1 MQKFTSS
8 SWRPPVNSHM
18 SAPRLFWEDFT
29 AGRVFE
35 CGPRLVTREEII
47 AFAAE
52 FDPQPMHLDE
62 TAGAAGMLGALSAS
76 GWHSCCLL
84 MRMITDGFIGEAHF
98 LGSGGVEEVRWRAP
112 LRPGDNVTVR
122 ATVVETRPS
131 RSRPE
136 IGLVK
141 FLMEMR
147 TATAGAP
154 LMTLTVSP
162 MFTRRSAAD
171 TADGQIRA

>member
-1 MQKFTSS
+1 
-8 SWRPPVNSHM
+8 M
-18 SAPRLFWEDFT
+18 SVPRLFWEDFT
-29 AGRVFE
+29 AGRVID
-35 CGPRLVTREEII
+35 CGPRLVTREEIV

-62 TAGAAGMLGALSAS
+62 AAGQAGMLGGLSAS
-76 GWHSCCLL
+76 GWHSCCLM
-84 MRMITDGFIGEAHF
+84 MRMITDGFIGEASF

-122 ATVVETRPS
+122 VTVADTRVS

-141 FLMEMR
+141 FLMEMYN
-147 TATAGAP
+147 AGATEP
-154 LMTLTVSP
+154 LMTLTVTP
-162 MFTRRSAAD
+162 MFARRDATRAAD
-171 TADGQIRA
+171 DQVRA